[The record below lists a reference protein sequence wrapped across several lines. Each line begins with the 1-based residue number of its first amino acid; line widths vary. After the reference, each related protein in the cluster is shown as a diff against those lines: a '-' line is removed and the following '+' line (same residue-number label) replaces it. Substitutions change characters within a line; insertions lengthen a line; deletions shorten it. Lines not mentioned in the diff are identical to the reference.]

1 MAKKQSLV
9 NFKLQVFLVA
19 SLICNLILI
28 ISHNKMRS
36 DIVFIES
43 QISDLI
49 ELEKLRGSI
58 RDLGLVKEL
67 NDILSDEWLL
77 KMI

>member
-9 NFKLQVFLVA
+9 NFKLQVFLVG

-36 DIVFIES
+36 DIMVIET

-49 ELEKLRGSI
+49 ELQKLHANL

-67 NDILSDEWLL
+67 NDILSD
-77 KMI
+77 

>member
-9 NFKLQVFLVA
+9 NFKLQVFLVG

-49 ELEKLRGSI
+49 ELEKLRGSL

-67 NDILSDEWLL
+67 NEILSD
-77 KMI
+77 

>member
-49 ELEKLRGSI
+49 ELEKLRGSL

-67 NDILSDEWLL
+67 NDILSD
-77 KMI
+77 

>member
-49 ELEKLRGSI
+49 ELEKLRGSL
-58 RDLGLVKEL
+58 RDLWLVKEL
-67 NDILSDEWLL
+67 NDILSDE
-77 KMI
+77 

>member
-9 NFKLQVFLVA
+9 NFKLQVFLVG

-36 DIVFIES
+36 DIMVIET

-49 ELEKLRGSI
+49 ELQKLNANL

-67 NDILSDEWLL
+67 NDILSD
-77 KMI
+77 

>member
-9 NFKLQVFLVA
+9 NFKLQVFLVG

-49 ELEKLRGSI
+49 ELEKLRGSL

-67 NDILSDEWLL
+67 NDILSD
-77 KMI
+77 